1 MKVAYIVTRA
11 DPIGGVQVHVRE
23 LAAALRARGHEST
36 VIISGRGPFLA
47 QLRERGIQTV
57 VVRHLSV
64 PINPLRDFRAL
75 REIGAVLKELQPDLV
90 GVHSAKAAIL
100 GRLAARSLGIP
111 VILTAHGW
119 TFTPGI
125 PPLQATVYRRIERF
139 MGRFTDKIMAVSEFD
154 RRLGLAAGI
163 VPESRLVTVYNGI
176 PDVPTELRAD
186 PSRTP
191 VRLVMVA
198 RLAPQ
203 KDHVTLLRALADL
216 QNYRWELDLVGEG
229 PLLEQTKNL
238 AQRLGLSGRVHFLG
252 QRTDV
257 EQLLANSQV
266 ALLITNW
273 EGFPISILEAMR
285 AGLPVVAS
293 AVAGVGE
300 SVHDDQTGYLVPRGD
315 VDVLRDRIA
324 RLLGDAQLRARL
336 GANGRRVYER
346 QFTLDAMVNST
357 LAVYHEVVGRSSLD
371 SSRVSRITELQ
382 A

>member
-23 LAAALRARGHEST
+23 LAAALRARGHEPT

-90 GVHSAKAAIL
+90 AVHSAKAAIL

-154 RRLGLAAGI
+154 RQLGLAAGI

-216 QNYRWELDLVGEG
+216 QNCRWELDLVGEG

-293 AVAGVGE
+293 AVAGTGE
-300 SVHDDQTGYLVPRGD
+300 SVRDDQTGYLAPRGN

-324 RLLGDAQLRARL
+324 QLLADPQLRARL
-336 GANGRRVYER
+336 GANGRRLYER
-346 QFTLDAMVNST
+346 HFTLDAMVKST
-357 LAVYHEVVGRSSLD
+357 LAVYHEVVGASNPD
-371 SSRVSRITELQ
+371 TNGYSRAPELR

>member
-1 MKVAYIVTRA
+1 LKVAYIVTRA

-23 LAAALRARGHEST
+23 LTAALRAHGHEPT
-36 VIISGRGPFLA
+36 VIIGGRGPLLA

-75 REIGAVLKELQPDLV
+75 REIGAVLKELQPDVV

-125 PPLQATVYRRIERF
+125 PPLQAMVYRRIEQF

-186 PSRTP
+186 PSRSP

-203 KDHVTLLRALADL
+203 KDHVTLLRALVDL

-293 AVAGVGE
+293 AVAGTGE
-300 SVHDDQTGYLVPRGD
+300 SVRDDQTGYLAPRGN

-324 RLLGDAQLRARL
+324 QLLADPQLRARL
-336 GANGRRVYER
+336 GANGRRLYER
-346 QFTLDAMVNST
+346 QFTLDAMVKRT
-357 LAVYHEVVGRSSLD
+357 LAVYHEVVAASNPGTND
-371 SSRVSRITELQ
+371 YSRAPELR